1 MLILHNFRVVGV
13 LAVTS
18 SSCELADVRGQL
30 MEIYSLLLQ
39 LDQTGPGV
47 GDTQPQELLMRISD
61 SSSL

>member
-1 MLILHNFRVVGV
+1 MYVVGV

-18 SSCELADVRGQL
+18 SSCELADVRSEL

-39 LDQTGPGV
+39 LDQSGSQA
-47 GDTQPQELLMRISD
+47 DLAQQQELVMRISD